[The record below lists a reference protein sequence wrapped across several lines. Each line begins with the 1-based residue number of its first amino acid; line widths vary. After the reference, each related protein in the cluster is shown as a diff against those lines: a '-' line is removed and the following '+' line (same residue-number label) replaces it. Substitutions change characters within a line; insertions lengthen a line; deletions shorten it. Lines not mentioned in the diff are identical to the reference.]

1 MNISTDDDVVCMC
14 ESTCYMYGC
23 QLYFQLLISISMY
36 GNCPSTGGGSGVV
49 LLLNAP
55 VVGSNVND
63 RQMVTFGNCPLNLE
77 ILILPGFL

>member
-1 MNISTDDDVVCMC
+1 
-14 ESTCYMYGC
+14 
-23 QLYFQLLISISMY
+23 MY